1 MEHPEGA
8 WTLLSAE
15 EEPKYIFK
23 KNLKK
28 KLSAEEEMFG
38 FGTELYMGTI
48 TFFAIN
54 TELILYECSVK
65 V

>member
-1 MEHPEGA
+1 MEHPQGA

-15 EEPKYIFK
+15 EEPKEK
-23 KNLKK
+23 EKK
-28 KLSAEEEMFG
+28 KFSAEEEMFG

-48 TFFAIN
+48 TFLAIN
-54 TELILYECSVK
+54 TELILYEYSVK

>member
-1 MEHPEGA
+1 
-8 WTLLSAE
+8 
-15 EEPKYIFK
+15 
-23 KNLKK
+23 
-28 KLSAEEEMFG
+28 MFG

-54 TELILYECSVK
+54 TELILYEYSVK